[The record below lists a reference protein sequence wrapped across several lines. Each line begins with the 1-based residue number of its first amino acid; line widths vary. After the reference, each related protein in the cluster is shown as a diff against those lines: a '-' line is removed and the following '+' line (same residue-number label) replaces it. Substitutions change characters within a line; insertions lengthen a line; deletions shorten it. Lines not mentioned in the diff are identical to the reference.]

1 MQAPQTSRAKVPA
14 ATALNPVST
23 AWIVVLAITLAQAT
37 EAFTVQG
44 FPALVPFLSDELAIS
59 KARLGMLT
67 SSFFA
72 GGFVSVIPAGWVI
85 DRIGVRMSMTIGLGL
100 MAVTVAIGA
109 LTHSFW
115 TLYLC
120 LLLAGIGFGSVYP
133 ATTKAVM
140 HWAPPK
146 LRGTMMGIKQTGVP
160 AGGALAAVVLP
171 VIALSLGW
179 RGALLIAAAA
189 CGVCLVLCHALYRTH
204 PDEIHHAP
212 PRAQGRQSQSGPR
225 SDGRAPLRAALRN
238 RNIWLVNISGLFF
251 LATQSTMVAWM
262 MTYLRSELALPIVAA
277 GGVLAAMQIGGAT
290 GRLGWGTVSDLFFG
304 GKRIPI
310 IALLGVCC
318 GIVLWTLSFLT
329 SAGYGTLVV
338 IALLAGLCGIGWVGM
353 VTVLRAELAPRE
365 GVGIVTS
372 LGSFMGY
379 AGSLVGPPLFGLLL
393 DRTGDYLLGW
403 RLLGACAVFAGLLVT
418 RASERSSQAAV
429 EGTDQAQP
437 QM

>member
-1 MQAPQTSRAKVPA
+1 MQAPQTRPARGPAVP
-14 ATALNPVST
+14 NPVST

-44 FPALVPFLSDELAIS
+44 FPALVPFLSEELAIS

-72 GGFVSVIPAGWVI
+72 GGFISVIPAGWVI
-85 DRIGVRMSMTIGLGL
+85 DRIGVRMSMSIGLGL
-100 MAVTVAIGA
+100 MAAAVSIGA

-115 TLYLC
+115 TLYIC

-160 AGGALAAVVLP
+160 AGGAVAAVVLP
-171 VIALSLGW
+171 LLALRLGW

-189 CGVCLVLCHALYRTH
+189 CAVCLVLCHVLYRTH
-204 PDEIHHAP
+204 PDEIHSTARGTHSAP
-212 PRAQGRQSQSGPR
+212 RP
-225 SDGRAPLRAALRN
+225 DGRAPLRAALRS
-238 RNIWLVNISGLFF
+238 RDIWLVNISGLFF

-262 MTYLRSELALPIVAA
+262 MTYLRSELALPVVAA
-277 GGVLAAMQIGGAT
+277 GGVLAAMQIGGAA

-304 GKRIPI
+304 GRRVPI
-310 IALLGVCC
+310 IALLGLGSGV
-318 GIVLWTLSFLT
+318 VLWTLSFLT
-329 SAGYGTLVV
+329 QAGYGTLIVV
-338 IALLAGLCGIGWVGM
+338 ALLAGLCGIGWVGM

-393 DRTGDYLLGW
+393 DRTGDYRLGW
-403 RLLGACAVFAGLLVT
+403 RLLGVCAVLAGLLVSRT
-418 RASERSSQAAV
+418 TERTQAARR
-429 EGTDQAQP
+429 ARQP
-437 QM
+437 AGLARDTA